1 MKYTKKAYLT
11 LTPPATQSGQGR
23 IDDDN
28 VKQLLETLLV
38 RQDEENSPYTT
49 QLVRLKK
56 EIQDIMMDTTLSV
69 TAKVKLLNDRI
80 SSYRSMLQR
89 SKQHQPTTTTPVAV
103 APPPTPDTPSVII
116 TPDTTTTSTP
126 VRPRS
131 TTRPKRLLPTTPI
144 STASPSG
151 IQTPRSTL
159 RDTEEIV
166 NINKRLLETKR
177 KQLELMKEEQ
187 RERDLKKKR
196 KQTPDSGLGDSPV
209 ANRVRSR
216 TGQQQEGTGRRRRLS
231 IPSSWRKVRFLRQ

>member
-23 IDDDN
+23 IDGDDI
-28 VKQLLETLLV
+28 KQLLETLLV

-56 EIQDIMMDTTLSV
+56 EIQAIMVDTTLSV

-80 SSYRSMLQR
+80 SSYRSMLER
-89 SKQHQPTTTTPVAV
+89 SKQQQPTTTTTAAV

-116 TPDTTTTSTP
+116 TPDTTTISSSTP

-144 STASPSG
+144 STASPSVT
-151 IQTPRSTL
+151 QTPRSTL
-159 RDTEEIV
+159 RDTQEIV
-166 NINKRLLETKR
+166 NLNKRLLETKR
-177 KQLELMKEEQ
+177 KQLELLKEEQ

-216 TGQQQEGTGRRRRLS
+216 TGQEGTGRRRLS
-231 IPSSWRKVRFLRQ
+231 IPSSWKKVRFLRQ

>member
-11 LTPPATQSGQGR
+11 LTPPATQSGQGS
-23 IDDDN
+23 IDGDDI
-28 VKQLLETLLV
+28 KQLLETLLV

-56 EIQDIMMDTTLSV
+56 EIQAIMVDTTLSV

-80 SSYRSMLQR
+80 SSYRSMLER
-89 SKQHQPTTTTPVAV
+89 SKQQQPTTTTTAAV

-116 TPDTTTTSTP
+116 TPDTTTISSSTP

-144 STASPSG
+144 STASPSVT
-151 IQTPRSTL
+151 QTPRSTL
-159 RDTEEIV
+159 RDTQEIV
-166 NINKRLLETKR
+166 NLNKRLLETKR
-177 KQLELMKEEQ
+177 KQLELLKEEQ

-216 TGQQQEGTGRRRRLS
+216 TGQEGTGRRRLS
-231 IPSSWRKVRFLRQ
+231 IPSSWKKVRFLRQ